1 MASHSYPEPHNCFDT
16 MQNFFQNIFG
26 GGRDNNENA
35 NDTNTN
41 TNGNGNGNGN
51 DNGNGDNASST
62 AGRASRFG
70 RSQPR
75 QARGGGAAA
84 AASSRQSSGSESTRP
99 REAAAP
105 SSASASASASSSQQ
119 RTRPRPAAESE
130 GQGTG
135 TGASASAGAQ
145 EGRHNLS
152 PFEFLAEAFGHGLT
166 REQFYAAAQQAAQE
180 AGLGNPN
187 GQQQGHQGPQPNPPA
202 SCKSIRQLP
211 TVIVKPE
218 DLVDENNRECCICF
232 EPLNIG
238 ERATRLP
245 CAHIYH
251 PRCVIQ
257 WLGSHSNTCPVCR
270 YELPTENDTFER
282 GREERMKRR
291 KPRYAPYELYRMNIK
306 DLKELC
312 QKIALDP
319 KDYMEKKEMVRAI
332 LESGRVEVITAPEPV
347 EYPCIGALRSMGI
360 RQLKNAMADAGVFFD
375 PKDVVEKEDMVQI
388 FVSSGR
394 IILEEEEGN
403 GDDDVDDDDGDKKM
417 SSNNSN
423 TATDYDYGHAPRNES
438 DIKRARLSS
447 NDLDTYEY
455 STTSMKENE
464 TLDDVASSAA
474 ALNVSQGEG
483 SIMSITATGSG
494 SESDPL
500 LQDQDAEEDES
511 SMNCN
516 EQQQQQQHREPL
528 TPAPSMATTASATT
542 SNVHNSPYTA
552 STSTSTSAPEASTGI
567 TTRSVKELRRLA
579 QELNVDISGCLEKRE
594 MVDLITA
601 NLGNNR

>member
-1 MASHSYPEPHNCFDT
+1 

-26 GGRDNNENA
+26 SGRDNDSNNNNNA
-35 NDTNTN
+35 NGSSNA
-41 TNGNGNGNGN
+41 NGNGNGNG
-51 DNGNGDNASST
+51 DNANNSNAST

-75 QARGGGAAA
+75 QARR
-84 AASSRQSSGSESTRP
+84 AASGSSSRSSHR
-99 REAAAP
+99 REAAGANPSSTSTSAP
-105 SSASASASASSSQQ
+105 ASASASASASSSQQ

-130 GQGTG
+130 AA
-135 TGASASAGAQ
+135 GAGAAAGAQ

-180 AGLGNPN
+180 AGMGAGMA
-187 GQQQGHQGPQPNPPA
+187 GQQGQGQGQQGPQPNPPA
-202 SCKSIRQLP
+202 SCKAIRQLP

-232 EPLNIG
+232 EALNIG
-238 ERATRLP
+238 DRATRLP

-270 YELPTENDTFER
+270 YELPTENDIFER
-282 GREERMKRR
+282 GREERMKLR

-306 DLKELC
+306 DLKEFC
-312 QKIALDP
+312 QKISLDP
-319 KDYMEKKEMVRAI
+319 NDYMEKKEMVRAI
-332 LESGRVEVITAPEPV
+332 LESGRVEVIAAPEPV
-347 EYPCIGALRSMGI
+347 EYPSIGVLRSMGI

-394 IILEEEEGN
+394 ILLLEEESGGE
-403 GDDDVDDDDGDKKM
+403 DDDDDDGDQKM
-417 SSNNSN
+417 SSNNAYT
-423 TATDYDYGHAPRNES
+423 TATDYDYGHAPRDES

-447 NDLDTYEY
+447 NDLDAYEH
-455 STTSMKENE
+455 STSMHENE
-464 TLDDVASSAA
+464 DVDEDDVASSS
-474 ALNVSQGEG
+474 LNVSQGEG
-483 SIMSITATGSG
+483 SIMSITANESG

-500 LQDQDAEEDES
+500 LQDVDVDVENDES
-511 SMNCN
+511 SMNDN
-516 EQQQQQQHREPL
+516 GQQQQQQREPL
-528 TPAPSMATTASATT
+528 TTTPAVETTASATA
-542 SNVHNSPYTA
+542 SNVQNSSHAVSTP
-552 STSTSTSAPEASTGI
+552 TSTPAPEASTGI

-594 MVDLITA
+594 MIDLITA
-601 NLGNNR
+601 NLGNKR